1 MSRERV
7 RERRSRAFGRR
18 DFRFGYGFD
27 KSGKSR
33 NGSSK
38 DFWEHLVSVF
48 IDNLNPMVD
57 VAGLWDGG
65 HSSFVDIVKDVGR
78 STKGRDKANVES
90 RKTIKWNARKEDVEW
105 AEFSVIGIL
114 KSLKSIAGIRE
125 RLYKRGVPFEVNYI
139 GGLKTMWSF
148 RSDKDR
154 RDFLI
159 HRFLWDDVLEN
170 VIIYASNYKWIRISG
185 FPAKIWC
192 SSFFKAIG
200 NSFGLTLHI
209 EDRAALKG
217 RLEQVRILV
226 AMAENQSC
234 PSSVMVEVGSASIMV
249 EVKEVDEVPSEE
261 WFGDILCLHPNSWDS
276 SRSEKV
282 SSPAKK
288 TSHGKLVIFENQ
300 GRGRVSPD
308 NIGVATDGTTARSK
322 VGFSSVQHGKG
333 LVGGQSQ
340 SMGGHRL
347 SVGREGQNRV
357 GSAKG
362 KATLASKEKVVRRP
376 SERAT
381 GVVIGKVLRMAEST
395 SDSSLPSGDEGD
407 RPGPSL
413 LGAGSAGPSIGV
425 GLDRAVG
432 HNRFVDLEDPIAE
445 SVAVLPPFGQRL
457 LSPHDLFVDLG
468 PGVNILNS
476 SQSTGEVSSS
486 SFEEEGEPRSE
497 KGKVSAG
504 LRGRSSCRGAKGRGR
519 RRAVIPSSHG
529 MRTRRSSQRSSNLS
543 TGGSEWEFED
553 EFAKVIEESVVRGVN
568 LSEPNP
574 CYGEDGGCARGWK
587 IAIHAICWTI
597 WETRNMVVFN
607 QGDPSNAKALDTVRW
622 RIACWFN
629 NGGQGSPLSPAYLML
644 NLKLGC
650 VDLKRVNRK
659 KASFGWKPPPEGF
672 LKFNVDGSSRGNPGP
687 SGIGGILRNS
697 VGDVL
702 CMFSSVIDDGS
713 SVAAELAAI
722 LQACKCCVSVMC
734 PTDLSVIIESDS
746 RSSNVAA
753 DFLAKQGVFNG
764 VVQMGWAA

>member
-38 DFWEHLVSVF
+38 DFREHLVSVF
-48 IDNLNPMVD
+48 IDNLNPVVD

-148 RSDKDR
+148 RSDEDR

-159 HRFLWDDVLEN
+159 HHFLWDDVLEYVEEQGN

-209 EDRAALKG
+209 EDRATLKR

-261 WFGDILCLHPNSWDS
+261 WFGDILGLHPNSWDS

-308 NIGVATDGTTARSK
+308 NIGVATDGTAARSK

-381 GVVIGKVLRMAEST
+381 GVVIGKVLRMVEST

-425 GLDRAVG
+425 GLDRAAG

-445 SVAVLPPFGQRL
+445 SVAVLPPLGQRL

-476 SQSTGEVSSS
+476 SQSIGEVSSS
-486 SFEEEGEPRSE
+486 NFEEEGEPRSE

-504 LRGRSSCRGAKGRGR
+504 LRGRSSCRGAKGKGR

-553 EFAKVIEESVVRGVN
+553 EFAKVIEESIVRGVN

-574 CYGEDGGCARGWK
+574 CYGEDGGWCVEDEVAKFRFFDSWSDCKDVSLKAVNAWK
-587 IAIHAICWTI
+587 
-597 WETRNMVVFN
+597 EKKV
-607 QGDPSNAKALDTVRW
+607 S
-622 RIACWFN
+622 
-629 NGGQGSPLSPAYLML
+629 GST
-644 NLKLGC
+644 
-650 VDLKRVNRK
+650 
-659 KASFGWKPPPEGF
+659 GF
-672 LKFNVDGSSRGNPGP
+672 
-687 SGIGGILRNS
+687 I
-697 VGDVL
+697 
-702 CMFSSVIDDGS
+702 
-713 SVAAELAAI
+713 
-722 LQACKCCVSVMC
+722 
-734 PTDLSVIIESDS
+734 LSVKLKAVKGVFKRWQREERVKECELDRLEARLSSLESSAISGGWTGSLRDQRCKVLSEMWFLDIILEIREILSRLKPKVVVRFIN